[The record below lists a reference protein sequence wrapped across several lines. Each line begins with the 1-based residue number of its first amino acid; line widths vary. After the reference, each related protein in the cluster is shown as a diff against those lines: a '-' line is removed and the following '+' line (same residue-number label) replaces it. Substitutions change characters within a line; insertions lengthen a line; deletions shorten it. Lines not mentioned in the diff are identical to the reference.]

1 VRNRTDLRPGLASAS
16 AMSLVRRKQISRDP
30 TRRSVSDRTTYLV
43 SAFFLLGA
51 VSALG
56 IIDRA
61 IYGEWY
67 GKTGTKITAALNLLE
82 ISASL
87 FLLWSG
93 TRKIRIAPFNRFL
106 PLAAP
111 GILLMSVFWSLDPR
125 LTITQGAL
133 YFFIV
138 LGLIGLVEALDND
151 ELMKLIALICGLSA
165 VASVVQFLAFHEP
178 GDFRGI
184 FSQKNVLGQV
194 MAGGVLAALHCMRIP
209 GGRRFRYICLIALCT
224 VVAFMS
230 KSATSVLAIFVFF
243 WLAILGSLYSRP
255 ATRIV
260 GICLAFCSVLAVV
273 FIVTNPDLIYE
284 LFGKDQTLTGRTL
297 IWPYVIAHILEKPLL
312 GWGYLA
318 FWSALNPVALEIAS
332 ATWNTV
338 KIANAHNALLEF
350 LLEIGIVGTCFFIFL
365 WLRNFVFAVKCMN
378 GPASRFGLSSLL
390 LLTAILLTGTSEQ
403 VLLTGGQIWT
413 ILFFT
418 TGFMC
423 EKSLW
428 LTRAARTQGRL
439 RPRSMPAAI
448 VPKSVFKEPS

>member
-1 VRNRTDLRPGLASAS
+1 
-16 AMSLVRRKQISRDP
+16 
-30 TRRSVSDRTTYLV
+30 
-43 SAFFLLGA
+43 
-51 VSALG
+51 
-56 IIDRA
+56 
-61 IYGEWY
+61 
-67 GKTGTKITAALNLLE
+67 
-82 ISASL
+82 
-87 FLLWSG
+87 
-93 TRKIRIAPFNRFL
+93 
-106 PLAAP
+106 
-111 GILLMSVFWSLDPR
+111 
-125 LTITQGAL
+125 
-133 YFFIV
+133 
-138 LGLIGLVEALDND
+138 
-151 ELMKLIALICGLSA
+151 
-165 VASVVQFLAFHEP
+165 
-178 GDFRGI
+178 
-184 FSQKNVLGQV
+184 
-194 MAGGVLAALHCMRIP
+194 
-209 GGRRFRYICLIALCT
+209 
-224 VVAFMS
+224 MS